1 MKHNYRFLFLI
12 ILFPYFSYAQRG
24 YKAGYVI
31 NSKGDTIRGLI
42 HYVSLVNSPKVILF
56 KSGPESKPTQLT
68 TDDISCFFVNKGDEY
83 RKYTG
88 AITRDQIDISHELTD
103 RDTTVIIASVF
114 LKVLEKGKNAWFY
127 SYSDDIKTRF
137 FVADTHD
144 FKIVELLYRIY
155 YDLNQVTYVKG
166 RTVIENTY
174 MKQLFALA
182 NKYNALDDAL
192 QRDIENSDYRQF
204 YLRNIIKKINS
215 VKN

>member
-1 MKHNYRFLFLI
+1 MKHSCRFLFLI
-12 ILFPYFSYAQRG
+12 VLLPYFAYAQKG
-24 YKAGYVI
+24 YKAGFVI
-31 NSKGDTIRGLI
+31 NLKGDTSRGLI
-42 HYVSLVNSPKVILF
+42 HYVSLINSPKMILF
-56 KSGPESKPTQLT
+56 KSGPDAKPAQLT
-68 TDDISCFFVNKGDEY
+68 TDDITCFSVYKGDEY

-114 LKVLEKGKNAWFY
+114 LKVLEKGKNVWFY

-144 FKIVELLYRIY
+144 FKIVELIYRIY
-155 YDLNQVTYVKG
+155 YDLNQVNYVKG

-204 YLRNIIKKINS
+204 YLRDIIKKINS
-215 VKN
+215 VKH